1 MDVTK
6 RKQHFDVRCE
16 TKNRFQSSLFC
27 TCSVPSCSID
37 CGAFAAACKTSD
49 LSRANGRLRQLP
61 VLCLSSR
68 SSAFLSSR
76 TPSVRPRD
84 CRASTRPSTAPPP
97 SCKHTQTFNLTCSR
111 HKADLCSLTWKT
123 HFTESLP
130 GAPVRYMSHT
140 AAVPTHTTRRSPF
153 SLFQFLFYRKSPKSP
168 PGALRGTLETRQ

>member
-1 MDVTK
+1 MGLWDVTK

-27 TCSVPSCSID
+27 TCSVPSCSI
-37 CGAFAAACKTSD
+37 AAACKTSD

-97 SCKHTQTFNLTCSR
+97 SCKHTQTFNLTCSC
-111 HKADLCSLTWKT
+111 HKAHLCSLTCKT
-123 HFTESLP
+123 ATSSCEIHESHCC
-130 GAPVRYMSHT
+130 S
-140 AAVPTHTTRRSPF
+140 THILHQEEPMTF
-153 SLFQFLFYRKSPKSP
+153 SLFQFYRKSPKSP